1 MSTLPPRQIN
11 IDVLD
16 QITRVYNM
24 NPVVSGAVN
33 ALKTKITQAGIDVIV
48 RSGPSKFFLNRKD
61 ALTKKYIN
69 HELVPLIDTV
79 VLHWILYGFVT
90 VRAAPS
96 LFIFDD
102 NGNPFPT
109 LVVVPHTQAYHMI
122 YWNQFN
128 QMTIKAHSRVGG
140 TSGGSSEIP
149 LSRVSYIYPPDSN
162 GYPQS
167 PLALSLRRLSYIER
181 VWTYYLTASFKGIN
195 PLMIFR
201 EDERSSSSN
210 GANGVETP
218 HASAQIITSGGIG
231 LMGAA
236 DAENM
241 SIRRQIQRRQ
251 RAIESFKTQINESG
265 MIAKLNTSR
274 HSSMD
279 DSVIDYGMQGRKEDF
294 TPPEILA
301 YESAPVV
308 RNAPLFAP
316 PGMAL
321 DRALPVTPP
330 TDPIKAMER
339 INVEFYRAIGLL
351 PVTMLDSNDKSSA
364 ANAVLIQQTIRDTIT
379 SIQRLASVELSKLI
393 TMIMG
398 PDIIDQLFALSL
410 ALQTNGTVA
419 KSNLFGLADKN
430 GNPLGKGIISGID
443 QGTIISTME
452 NGVPQTSALIPFE
465 EERMLALKSSEID
478 LEIKFAPNPTIT
490 PEEII
495 RYYDVGIITE
505 EATQRICAR
514 LAGLS
519 DTDLRKDMAKWR
531 KEQKELSQ
539 SKKQEKAPQKFA
551 VKKPR
556 LD

>member
-1 MSTLPPRQIN
+1 MTTLPPKQIN
-11 IDVLD
+11 STVLD
-16 QITRVYNM
+16 QITRIYNM
-24 NPVVSGAVN
+24 DPVVSGAVN
-33 ALKTKITQAGIDVIV
+33 ALKSKITQAGIDVVI
-48 RSGPSKFFLNRKD
+48 RSGSSKFFLNRKD
-61 ALTKKYIN
+61 MLTKKYIN
-69 HELVPLIDTV
+69 HELVPLIDNV
-79 VLHWILYGFVT
+79 VLHWLLYGFVT
-90 VRAAPS
+90 VRVAPS
-96 LFIFDD
+96 LFVFDD

-109 LVVVPHTQAYHMI
+109 LVVIPHTQVHHMI

-128 QMTIKAHSRVGG
+128 QMTVKAYSRVGG
-140 TSGGSSEIP
+140 SSGGSSEIP
-149 LSRVSYIYPPDSN
+149 LSSVSYIYPPDSH

-167 PLALSLRRLSYIER
+167 PIALSLRRLSYNER
-181 VWTYYLTASFKGIN
+181 MWTYYLTASFKGIN

-201 EDERSSSSN
+201 EDERSNTST
-210 GANGVETP
+210 GASGVETP

-231 LMGAA
+231 LMGSA

-241 SIRRQIQRRQ
+241 ALRKQVLRRK
-251 RAIESFKTQINESG
+251 RAIDSFKTQITESSL
-265 MIAKLNTSR
+265 IAKLNTAR
-274 HSSMD
+274 PSSSD
-279 DSVIDYGMQGRKEDF
+279 DSIIDYGMERRKEDF

-301 YESAPVV
+301 YESAPVI

-321 DRALPVTPP
+321 DRTLPVTPP

-351 PVTMLDSNDKSSA
+351 PATMTDSSDKSAS

-398 PDIIDQLFALSL
+398 PDITDQLFALSL
-410 ALQTNGTVA
+410 AMETNGIVA
-419 KSNLFGLADKN
+419 KANLFGLTDKN
-430 GNPLGKGIISGID
+430 GNSLGKGNISGFD
-443 QGTIISTME
+443 QGTLVSTME
-452 NGVPQTSALIPFE
+452 NGAPQTTTLAVFE
-465 EERMLALKSSEID
+465 EQKRLALKSSEID

-519 DTDLRKDMAKWR
+519 ETDLRKDMAGWR
-531 KEQKELSQ
+531 KEQAELSQ
-539 SKKQEKAPQKFA
+539 AKKQEKPLQKFA

-556 LD
+556 IE

>member
-1 MSTLPPRQIN
+1 MATLPPKQISSS
-11 IDVLD
+11 VLD
-16 QITRVYNM
+16 QITRVYNT

-33 ALKTKITQAGIDVIV
+33 ALKTKTTQAGIDVIV

-69 HELVPLIDTV
+69 HELVPLIDSI

-109 LVVVPHTQAYHMI
+109 LVVIPHTQANHMI

-128 QMTIKAHSRVGG
+128 QMTIKAYSKVGASTG
-140 TSGGSSEIP
+140 VSSEIP
-149 LSRVSYIYPPDSN
+149 LSSVSYIYPPDSH
-162 GYPQS
+162 GQPQS
-167 PLALSLRRLSYIER
+167 PLALSIRRLSYIER
-181 VWTYYLTASFKGIN
+181 MWTYYLTASFKGIN
-195 PLMIFR
+195 PLMVFR
-201 EDERSSSSN
+201 EDERSSASS
-210 GANGVETP
+210 GSSGVETP

-231 LMGAA
+231 LMGSA

-241 SIRRQIQRRQ
+241 AIRRQILRRK
-251 RAIESFKTQINESG
+251 RAIDSFKTQINESTL
-265 MIAKLNTSR
+265 IAKLNTSR
-274 HSSMD
+274 PSSID
-279 DSVIDYGMQGRKEDF
+279 DSIIDYGMENRKEDF

-308 RNAPLFAP
+308 RNTPLFAP

-351 PVTMLDSNDKSSA
+351 PVTMTDSSDKSAS

-379 SIQRLASVELSKLI
+379 SIQRLASVELSRLI
-393 TMIMG
+393 TIIMG
-398 PDIIDQLFALSL
+398 PDITDQLFALSL
-410 ALQTNGTVA
+410 AMQTNGTVA
-419 KSNLFGLADKN
+419 KSSLFGLTDRN
-430 GNPLGKGIISGID
+430 GSPLGKGNISGFD
-443 QGTIISTME
+443 QGMMISTVE
-452 NGVPQTSALIPFE
+452 NGVPQSSTLAIFE
-465 EERMLALKSSEID
+465 EERRLAMRSSEID

-519 DTDLRKDMAKWR
+519 ETDLRKDMAGWR

-539 SKKQEKAPQKFA
+539 TKKQEKPPQKFA

-556 LD
+556 ID